1 MTTFYDVP
9 ADLLIPALAERLEK
23 DYEVISQ
30 DEKFDF
36 VKTGTHKERPPVQT
50 NWWFLRSAAILRKV
64 GRMGPIGVNHL
75 SQAFGGP
82 KNRGSA
88 PNRAAAGSRN
98 VIRSS
103 LQQLE
108 DAGLVTV
115 RRNAAGNVNM
125 GRIITPAGQKLLDN
139 VAHEVRPQAEE
150 VYPGLGKY

>member
-36 VKTGTHKERPPVQT
+36 VKTGAHKERPPVQS

-82 KNRGSA
+82 KNRGAA
-88 PNRAAAGSRN
+88 PNRAAAGSRS

-125 GRIITPAGQKLLDN
+125 GRVITSDGQKLLDN

-150 VYPGLGKY
+150 AYPGLGKY

>member
-9 ADLLIPALAERLEK
+9 ADLLIPALATRLEADDK
-23 DYEVISQ
+23 INQTEWAA
-30 DEKFDF
+30 F
-36 VKTGTHKERPPVQT
+36 VKTGAHKERQPVQQ

-64 GRMGPIGVNHL
+64 GRMGPVGVNHL

-88 PNRAAAGSRN
+88 PNRATAGSRH
-98 VIRSS
+98 VIRTS

-115 RRNAAGNVNM
+115 RRNAAGTVTM
-125 GRIITPAGQKLLDN
+125 GRILTPAGQKILDD
-139 VAHEVRPQAEE
+139 VAHEVRPE
-150 VYPGLGKY
+150 

>member
-9 ADLLIPALAERLEK
+9 ADLLIPVLADRLESNDK
-23 DYEVISQ
+23 INQPEWA
-30 DEKFDF
+30 EF
-36 VKTGTHKERPPVQT
+36 VKTGAHKERPPVQS
-50 NWWFLRSAAILRKV
+50 NWWYLRSAAILRKV

-88 PNRAAAGSRN
+88 PNRATAGSRH
-98 VIRSS
+98 VIRTS

-108 DAGLVTV
+108 DAGLVAV
-115 RRNAAGNVNM
+115 RRNAAGTVTM
-125 GRIITPAGQKLLDN
+125 GRIITPAGQKMLDD

-150 VYPGLGKY
+150 AYPGLGKY

>member
-1 MTTFYDVP
+1 MTTFYDIP
-9 ADLLIPALAERLEK
+9 ADLLIPVLAGRLEAMK
-23 DYEVISQ
+23 EVNQ
-30 DEKFDF
+30 PDWAEF
-36 VKTGTHKERPPVQT
+36 VKTGAHKERPPVQS

-64 GRMGPIGVNHL
+64 ARMGPIGVNHL

-88 PNRAAAGSRN
+88 PNRATAGSRH

-108 DAGLVTV
+108 DAGLVAV
-115 RRNAAGNVNM
+115 RRNAAGTVTM
-125 GRIITPAGQKLLDN
+125 GRIITAAGQKMLDD

-150 VYPGLGKY
+150 TYPGLAKY

>member
-9 ADLLIPALAERLEK
+9 ADLLIPALADRLEANDK
-23 DYEVISQ
+23 INQPDWAE
-30 DEKFDF
+30 F
-36 VKTGTHKERPPVQT
+36 VKTGAHKERPPVQK

-88 PNRAAAGSRN
+88 PNRATAGSRH

-108 DAGLVTV
+108 DAGLVAS
-115 RRNAAGNVNM
+115 RHNAAGTVNM
-125 GRIITPAGQKLLDN
+125 GRILTAEGQKLLDD

-150 VYPGLGKY
+150 AYPGLGKY

>member
-9 ADLLIPALAERLEK
+9 ADLLIPALAARLEAM
-23 DYEVISQ
+23 DGIDQPEWA
-30 DEKFDF
+30 DF
-36 VKTGTHKERPPVQT
+36 VKTGAHKERPPVQS
-50 NWWFLRSAAILRKV
+50 NWWQLRSAAILRKV

-88 PNRAAAGSRN
+88 PNRATAGSRH

-108 DAGLVTV
+108 DAGLVAA
-115 RRNAAGNVNM
+115 RHNAAGTVC
-125 GRIITPAGQKLLDN
+125 LLYTSPSPRDKRQSRMPSS
-139 VAHEVRPQAEE
+139 A
-150 VYPGLGKY
+150 

>member
-9 ADLLIPALAERLEK
+9 ADLLIPALAARLEAM
-23 DYEVISQ
+23 DGIDQPEWA
-30 DEKFDF
+30 DF
-36 VKTGTHKERPPVQT
+36 VKTGAHKERPPVQT
-50 NWWFLRSAAILRKV
+50 NWWQLRSAAILRKV

-88 PNRAAAGSRN
+88 PNRATAGSRH

-108 DAGLVTV
+108 DAGLVAA
-115 RRNAAGNVNM
+115 RHNAAGTVNM
-125 GRIITPAGQKLLDN
+125 GRILTAAGQKLLDD

-150 VYPGLGKY
+150 AYPGLGKY

>member
-9 ADLLIPALAERLEK
+9 ADLLIPALAARLEAI
-23 DYEVISQ
+23 DGIDQPEWA
-30 DEKFDF
+30 DF
-36 VKTGTHKERPPVQT
+36 VKTGAHKERPPVQI
-50 NWWFLRSAAILRKV
+50 NWWQLRSAAILRKV

-88 PNRAAAGSRN
+88 PNRATAGSRH

-108 DAGLVTV
+108 DAGLVAA
-115 RRNAAGNVNM
+115 RHNAAGTVNM
-125 GRIITPAGQKLLDN
+125 GRILTAAGQKLLDD

-150 VYPGLGKY
+150 AYPGLGKY

>member
-9 ADLLIPALAERLEK
+9 ADLLIPALAARLEAM
-23 DYEVISQ
+23 DGIDQPEWA
-30 DEKFDF
+30 DF
-36 VKTGTHKERPPVQT
+36 VKTGAHKERPPVQR
-50 NWWFLRSAAILRKV
+50 NWWQLRSAAILRKV

-88 PNRAAAGSRN
+88 PNRATAGSRH

-108 DAGLVTV
+108 DAGLVAA
-115 RRNAAGNVNM
+115 RHNAAGTVNM
-125 GRIITPAGQKLLDN
+125 GRILTAAGQKLLDD

-150 VYPGLGKY
+150 AYPGLGKY

>member
-9 ADLLIPALAERLEK
+9 ADLLIPVLADRLEAISEVK
-23 DYEVISQ
+23 QPEWADY
-30 DEKFDF
+30 
-36 VKTGTHKERPPVQT
+36 VKTGAHKERPPVQS

-82 KNRGSA
+82 KNRGAA
-88 PNRAAAGSRN
+88 PNRATAGSRH
-98 VIRSS
+98 VIRTS

-115 RRNAAGNVNM
+115 RRNAAGTVNM
-125 GRIITPAGQKLLDN
+125 GRILTSEGQKLLDN
-139 VAHEVRPQAEE
+139 VAHEVRPIAEE
-150 VYPGLGKY
+150 AYPGLGKY

>member
-9 ADLLIPALAERLEK
+9 ADLLIPALAGRLEGMK
-23 DYEVISQ
+23 EVNQ
-30 DEKFDF
+30 PDWAEF
-36 VKTGTHKERPPVQT
+36 VKTGAHKERPPVQS
-50 NWWFLRSAAILRKV
+50 NWWFLRSAAIMRKV

-88 PNRAAAGSRN
+88 PNRATAGSRH
-98 VIRSS
+98 VIRTS

-115 RRNAAGNVNM
+115 RRLPGRSPTRAERTGPQRRRPLMYHAGPRCLEAASA
-125 GRIITPAGQKLLDN
+125 T
-139 VAHEVRPQAEE
+139 
-150 VYPGLGKY
+150 

>member
-1 MTTFYDVP
+1 MTTFYDIP
-9 ADLLIPALAERLEK
+9 ADLLIPVLAGRLEAMK
-23 DYEVISQ
+23 EVNQ
-30 DEKFDF
+30 PDWAEF
-36 VKTGTHKERPPVQT
+36 VKTGAHKERPPVQS

-64 GRMGPIGVNHL
+64 ARMGPIGVNHL

-88 PNRAAAGSRN
+88 PNRATAGSRH

-108 DAGLVTV
+108 DAGLVAV
-115 RRNAAGNVNM
+115 RRNAAGTVTM
-125 GRIITPAGQKLLDN
+125 GRIITAAGQKMLDD

-150 VYPGLGKY
+150 AYPGLGKY

>member
-9 ADLLIPALAERLEK
+9 ADLLIPALAARLEAI
-23 DYEVISQ
+23 DGIDQPEWA
-30 DEKFDF
+30 DF
-36 VKTGTHKERPPVQT
+36 VKTGAHKERPPVQS
-50 NWWFLRSAAILRKV
+50 NWWQLRSAAILRKV

-88 PNRAAAGSRN
+88 PNRATAGSRH

-108 DAGLVTV
+108 DAGLVAA
-115 RRNAAGNVNM
+115 RHNAAGTVNM
-125 GRIITPAGQKLLDN
+125 GRILTAAGQKLLDD

-150 VYPGLGKY
+150 AYPGLGKY

>member
-9 ADLLIPALAERLEK
+9 ADLLIPVLAGRLEAMK
-23 DYEVISQ
+23 EVNQ
-30 DEKFDF
+30 PDWAEF
-36 VKTGTHKERPPVQT
+36 VKTGAHKERPPVQS
-50 NWWFLRSAAILRKV
+50 NWWFLRSAAIMRKV

-88 PNRAAAGSRN
+88 PNRATAGSRH
-98 VIRSS
+98 VIRTS

-108 DAGLVTV
+108 DAGLVAV
-115 RRNAAGNVNM
+115 RRNAAGTVTM
-125 GRIITPAGQKLLDN
+125 GRIITPAGQKMLDD

-150 VYPGLGKY
+150 AYPGLGKY

>member
-36 VKTGTHKERPPVQT
+36 VKTGIHKERPPVQT

-82 KNRGSA
+82 KNRGAA

-108 DAGLVTV
+108 DAGLVTC
-115 RRNAAGNVNM
+115 
-125 GRIITPAGQKLLDN
+125 LLYTSPSPRDRTRSRMPSS
-139 VAHEVRPQAEE
+139 A
-150 VYPGLGKY
+150 

>member
-9 ADLLIPALAERLEK
+9 ADLLIPVLAGRLEAMK
-23 DYEVISQ
+23 EVNQ
-30 DEKFDF
+30 PEWADF
-36 VKTGTHKERPPVQT
+36 VKTGAHKERPPVQS

-88 PNRAAAGSRN
+88 PNRATAGSRH
-98 VIRSS
+98 VIRTS

-108 DAGLVTV
+108 DAGLVAV
-115 RRNAAGNVNM
+115 RRNAAGTVTM
-125 GRIITPAGQKLLDN
+125 GRIITPAGQKMLDD
-139 VAHEVRPQAEE
+139 VAHEVRPQAEAA
-150 VYPGLGKY
+150 YPGLKNY

>member
-9 ADLLIPALAERLEK
+9 ADLLIPVLAERLEK

-36 VKTGTHKERPPVQT
+36 AKTGAHKERPPIQS
-50 NWWFLRSAAILRKV
+50 NWWFLRTAAILRKV

-75 SQAFGGP
+75 SQTFGGP

-88 PNRAAAGSRN
+88 PNRATAGSRN
-98 VIRSS
+98 VIRTS

-108 DAGLVTV
+108 DAGLVAS
-115 RRNAAGNVNM
+115 RLNAAGTVNM
-125 GRIITPAGQKLLDN
+125 GRILTAEGQKLLDEI
-139 VAHEVRPQAEE
+139 AHEVRSQAEE
-150 VYPGLGKY
+150 AYPGLGKY

>member
-1 MTTFYDVP
+1 MTTFYDIP
-9 ADLLIPALAERLEK
+9 ADLLIPVLAGRLEAMK
-23 DYEVISQ
+23 EVNQ
-30 DEKFDF
+30 PDWAEF
-36 VKTGTHKERPPVQT
+36 VKTGAHKERPPVQS

-64 GRMGPIGVNHL
+64 ARMGPIGVNHL

-88 PNRAAAGSRN
+88 PNRATAGSRH

-108 DAGLVTV
+108 DAGLVAV
-115 RRNAAGNVNM
+115 RRNAAGTVTM
-125 GRIITPAGQKLLDN
+125 GRIITPAGQKMLDD

-150 VYPGLGKY
+150 AYPGLGKY

>member
-9 ADLLIPALAERLEK
+9 ADLLIPALAGRLEGMK
-23 DYEVISQ
+23 EVNQ
-30 DEKFDF
+30 PDWAEF
-36 VKTGTHKERPPVQT
+36 VKTGAHKERPPVQS
-50 NWWFLRSAAILRKV
+50 NWWFLRSAAIMRKV

-88 PNRAAAGSRN
+88 PNRATAGSRH
-98 VIRSS
+98 VIRTS

-108 DAGLVTV
+108 DAGLVAV
-115 RRNAAGNVNM
+115 RRNAAGTVTM
-125 GRIITPAGQKLLDN
+125 GRIITPAGQKMLDD

-150 VYPGLGKY
+150 AYPGLGKY

>member
-9 ADLLIPALAERLEK
+9 ADFLIPVLADRLEADK
-23 DYEVISQ
+23 KINQPDWA
-30 DEKFDF
+30 DF
-36 VKTGTHKERPPVQT
+36 VKTGAHKERPPVQP

-64 GRMGPIGVNHL
+64 GRLGPVGVNHL
-75 SQAFGGP
+75 SQAFGGA

-88 PNRAAAGSRN
+88 PNRATAGSRH
-98 VIRSS
+98 VIRTS

-115 RRNAAGNVNM
+115 RRNAAGTVTM
-125 GRIITPAGQKLLDN
+125 GRILTPAGQKMLDD